1 MNKTVL
7 SGLAVLLFLSVV
19 KFSASNVFA
28 DKIDY
33 KKIFNNDCRKC
44 HGKDGKG
51 TKRGKGLG
59 VPDFTDGNWQEA
71 TTDKQMITTITN
83 GKKSMPKQGHKLS
96 PEEIKAVVKYIR
108 FFAPK
113 KERY

>member
-1 MNKTVL
+1 MKKVL
-7 SGLAVLLFLSVV
+7 YGLVVMLFFSVV
-19 KFSASNVFA
+19 QFNVSDTFA

-33 KKIFNNDCRKC
+33 KKIFSNECQKC

-51 TKRGKGLG
+51 TKRGKKLG
-59 VPDFTDGNWQEA
+59 AQNFTDGEWQDSV
-71 TTDKQMITTITN
+71 TDEQMITSITN
-83 GKKSMPKQGHKLS
+83 GKKKMPKQGHKLS

-113 KERY
+113 KKRY